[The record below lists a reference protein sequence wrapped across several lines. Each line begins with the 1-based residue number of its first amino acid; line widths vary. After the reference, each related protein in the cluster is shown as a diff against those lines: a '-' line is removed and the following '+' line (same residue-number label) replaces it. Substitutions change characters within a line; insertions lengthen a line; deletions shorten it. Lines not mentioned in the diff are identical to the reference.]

1 MVQEEGCG
9 QAEERRQGISLWKD
23 KDKTGRWMLQSSV
36 ELARKVMDLNDTC
49 FQMLGSEEKQR
60 ENHTEAYILKRNQSL
75 SCLGGNSAQSLRK

>member
-36 ELARKVMDLNDTC
+36 ELARKVMDLNDTHVFRC
-49 FQMLGSEEKQR
+49 WGQR
-60 ENHTEAYILKRNQSL
+60 RNRERTTQRHTS
-75 SCLGGNSAQSLRK
+75 